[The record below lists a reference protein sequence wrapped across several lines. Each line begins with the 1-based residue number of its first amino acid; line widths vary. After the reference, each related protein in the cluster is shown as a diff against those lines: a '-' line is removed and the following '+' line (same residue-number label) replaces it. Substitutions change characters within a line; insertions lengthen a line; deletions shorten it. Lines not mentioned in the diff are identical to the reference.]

1 MSERSKKF
9 KFHVPMELIKG
20 KNEDLDEWRI
30 KGVAST
36 DDEDLQGES
45 VDQSGL
51 DITPLKTGRGLF
63 NFDHQRGPEN
73 VLGQVEDADFIDN
86 GGKKALLVKGY
97 LFKHQDR
104 AKAFYNIMRSI
115 KKGNSPRVHLSIE
128 GKIIQRDMT
137 NTKRIKK
144 ARIEKVA
151 LTLDPVN
158 PHTYASL
165 VKSLNSDEEI
175 PETSVMEEKFEL
187 TKTEL
192 AEIVATAV
200 QKALAAG
207 AGYNKAPQARAGG
220 EAMSKESLE
229 SKDKTVTYEEKKK
242 KDKKTMIKCLLED
255 LCQVHPEL
263 EPMELAGWVI
273 EAYTNKIKKGE

>member
-1 MSERSKKF
+1 MSKRSKKF

-20 KNEDLDEWRI
+20 KEDSLDSWKI
-30 KGVAST
+30 KGIAST
-36 DDEDLQGES
+36 DDEDLQGET
-45 VDQSGL
+45 VNQTGL
-51 DITPLKTGRGLF
+51 DITPLKAGRGLF
-63 NFDHQRGPEN
+63 NVDHQKGPEN
-73 VLGQVEDADFIDN
+73 VIGQVEDAEFVDN
-86 GGKKALLVKGY
+86 SGKSALMVKGY
-97 LFKHQDR
+97 LFQHQER

-158 PHTYASL
+158 PNTYASL

-175 PETSVMEEKFEL
+175 PVEQEQDFKFEI

-200 QKALAAG
+200 KKALSAG
-207 AGYNKAPQARAGG
+207 AGYDKAPRARVQG
-220 EAMSKESLE
+220 EAMSSESLE
-229 SKDKTVTYEEKKK
+229 DKEKKVTYEDKKKKK
-242 KDKKTMIKCLLED
+242 KDVIKSLIED
-255 LCQVHPEL
+255 LCQVHPDL

-273 EAYTNKIKKGE
+273 EAFIDRNKKGE